1 MSMFKSIKFPD
12 TAQPKPAEGGKKYK
26 PVYQRV
32 EDGEYEAKGNEG
44 TIRMVRDEQT
54 KMYQLL
60 GMADLCDSVAE
71 GLERRLKMVPR
82 GTARMKQAKSLITK
96 LAFDVINTAPLEQR
110 AYMRDQ
116 LAGMEIMTGIK
127 AKMPRDP
134 NATYGQFLNFHQ
146 LAIVSKAVQ
155 EQCSLC
161 VIEDPAEQAKCPY
174 KKLLDILPV
183 DKMDENAKGCGWFHS
198 WEM

>member
-12 TAQPKPAEGGKKYK
+12 PARPKPAEGGQKYK

-71 GLERRLKMVPR
+71 GLDRRLKMVPR